1 MSDKGKKTSFD
12 IDCQISALDY
22 LFFLLDC
29 HFLEMQFIIQ
39 VEEIQSILCSL
50 SLINCIFSPCTI
62 DTQRMPAGKYYIG
75 NTQTVQKEPD

>member
-39 VEEIQSILCSL
+39 VEEIQSTLYSL
-50 SLINCIFSPCTI
+50 SLINCIFF
-62 DTQRMPAGKYYIG
+62 
-75 NTQTVQKEPD
+75 TVHYWHTKDACWEVLYW